1 MTKITLLTP
10 CLNPKKDNFIAL
22 FNSIKDQL
30 ELPYQWIIIDGGSTE
45 DTRNFIKKVCTSI
58 KLNIEFID
66 LRGSNI
72 YRALNFGIE
81 NCKSEYY
88 LTIGCDD
95 ILEKMTLNFFSS
107 QLKENT
113 DIAVANV
120 IKGSKCIRVNKRSP
134 NFINYFGATKI
145 VTNHSVGCFIRK
157 SLHNE
162 LGLYNTNYKYLA
174 DEEFLLKAYLKKS
187 NFQFMDFN
195 AGYVG
200 NNGLTSNRRLEC
212 IFEHFTII
220 NKIHSIFFLDILFL
234 LVRLLKLKIKRII

>member
-22 FNSIKDQL
+22 FNSIKNQL
-30 ELPYQWIIIDGGSTE
+30 ELPYQWIIIDGGSNE
-45 DTRNFIKKVCTSI
+45 DIRNFIKKVCSTI

-66 LRGSNI
+66 LKGSNI
-72 YRALNFGIE
+72 YSALNFGIE
-81 NCKSEYY
+81 NCKSDYY

-95 ILEKMTLNFFSS
+95 ILEKMSLNLFSS
-107 QLKENT
+107 QIKENT

-120 IKGSKCIRVNKRSP
+120 KKGSKFITVNKISP

-145 VTNHSVGCFIRK
+145 VTNHSVGCLIRK
-157 SLHNE
+157 SLHNQ
-162 LGLYNTNYKYLA
+162 LGLYDTKYKYLA
-174 DEEFLLKAYLKKS
+174 DEEFLLKAYLKKY
-187 NFQFMDFN
+187 NFQIMDFN

-200 NNGLTSNRRLEC
+200 NNGLTSNRKLEC

-220 NKIHSIFFLDILFL
+220 NKIRSIFFRYFIF
-234 LVRLLKLKIKRII
+234 VC